1 MNCEITYASY
11 VAQTWKFYVKYRI
24 TEQEKKYD
32 FERVWRKIKW
42 SSKEMSALYNK
53 TSVDF
58 RDQRKKS
65 LAWDGV
71 AAETGLENKS
81 SSLLIM
87 NISIQ

>member
-1 MNCEITYASY
+1 
-11 VAQTWKFYVKYRI
+11 
-24 TEQEKKYD
+24 
-32 FERVWRKIKW
+32 
-42 SSKEMSALYNK
+42 MSALYNK

-65 LAWDGV
+65 LAWDGA